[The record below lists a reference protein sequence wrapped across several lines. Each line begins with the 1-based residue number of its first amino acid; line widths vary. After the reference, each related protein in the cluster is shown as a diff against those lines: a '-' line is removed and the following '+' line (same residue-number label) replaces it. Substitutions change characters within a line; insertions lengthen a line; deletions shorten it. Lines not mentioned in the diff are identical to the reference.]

1 VEDSFDKIDEFLKLK
16 KNKKYNG
23 MKFKDFIF
31 FKINEFVSESF
42 IKVELKIKQDLAN
55 EE

>member
-1 VEDSFDKIDEFLKLK
+1 
-16 KNKKYNG
+16 

-31 FKINEFVSESF
+31 FKMKEFVKESF

-55 EE
+55 DE